1 MVIIIQNTLFIPKLS
16 IILVFSIVHSGK
28 KPKNC
33 KSQLAYLVKEDDF
46 LRIFGIKNLEKS
58 TKNLKKF
65 VLSFPFIVFYDS
77 KKHEM
82 VFWMNNEIYE
92 KETKIIKHF
101 APYVTK
107 KVLRRNKGLK
117 KNEQENSNN
126 QVVINDVKKKGR
138 V

>member
-1 MVIIIQNTLFIPKLS
+1 M
-16 IILVFSIVHSGK
+16 
-28 KPKNC
+28 
-33 KSQLAYLVKEDDF
+33 
-46 LRIFGIKNLEKS
+46 
-58 TKNLKKF
+58 
-65 VLSFPFIVFYDS
+65 SFPFIVFYDS

-126 QVVINDVKKKGR
+126 QAVINDVKKNEERNAEKNVEKEKKKKKTSLKSKKR
-138 V
+138 KKSQKIRKKLSIRIMWCLQLSAKKINWQF